1 MEYSFNNK
9 KEDDFATIFSK
20 IKSGDSQKK
29 QNYSQFQNNLSKLE
43 HSVSLLRYYATKG
56 KMNPKKIKKKFFSL
70 PKSFQTEP
78 NYLTKVSKKLFKNSD
93 FIYEYNNNKNNEN
106 KEINLN
112 NITHEGIKESSLT
125 KLTNKKSKKKLFMT
139 NLNYQNL
146 NKSSKT
152 INNTNYNTINT
163 STKYNADKL
172 PKLDNNINPNTSTLD
187 TSFSKTKIDNGTINL
202 KKMSFNNKRYNT
214 FEKEALPKVAN
225 YMIKTV
231 KKENNNIRNTIYK
244 GMEKFSIMDWY
255 MKTRFKYAQYKFG
268 IAEIQKYFLDLK
280 AYGKPEEE
288 EIEKRKTFYEHVEDI
303 IDDIQTVQE
312 QKEYEKVNKKYGVEQ
327 DKKKIIKSKKG
338 KKEAGD
344 PQQKQI
350 FELSKALLQISRRH
364 KREKQQRDQIDDIL
378 FKCKQGI
385 HSINCLD
392 QKLSQQNWNV

>member
-1 MEYSFNNK
+1 
-9 KEDDFATIFSK
+9 
-20 IKSGDSQKK
+20 
-29 QNYSQFQNNLSKLE
+29 
-43 HSVSLLRYYATKG
+43 
-56 KMNPKKIKKKFFSL
+56 
-70 PKSFQTEP
+70 
-78 NYLTKVSKKLFKNSD
+78 
-93 FIYEYNNNKNNEN
+93 
-106 KEINLN
+106 
-112 NITHEGIKESSLT
+112 
-125 KLTNKKSKKKLFMT
+125 MT

-350 FELSKALLQISRRH
+350 FELSKVLLQISRRH